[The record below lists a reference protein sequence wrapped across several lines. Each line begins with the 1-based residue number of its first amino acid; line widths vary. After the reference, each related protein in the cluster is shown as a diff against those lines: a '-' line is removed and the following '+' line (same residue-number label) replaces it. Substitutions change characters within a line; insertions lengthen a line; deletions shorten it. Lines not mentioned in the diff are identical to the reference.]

1 MTSLN
6 LIARD
11 ATLDDLP
18 AIVEIYNSTVA
29 SRLVTAD
36 TEEVTVE
43 SRIQWFSEHDPERRP
58 LWVFY
63 LDNRLVGWASL
74 QSFYGRPAYDGTAE
88 ISIYLDQRERGK
100 GLGKTVLSHCL
111 QRVGDFGIENVL
123 GFIFAHN
130 VPSLNLFQSF
140 GFEEWGHL
148 PDVAVL
154 DGSNYSLKILGK
166 HVTTS

>member
-1 MTSLN
+1 MISPN
-6 LIARD
+6 LVARD

-18 AIVEIYNSTVA
+18 AIVDIYNSTIP

-36 TEEVTVE
+36 IEEVTVE
-43 SRIQWFSEHDPERRP
+43 SRIPWFNEHNTKYRP

-63 LDNRLVGWASL
+63 QNDRLVGWASL
-74 QSFYGRPAYDGTAE
+74 QSFYGRPAYNTTAE
-88 ISIYLDQRERGK
+88 ISIYLAEAERGR
-100 GLGKTVLSHCL
+100 GLGKAILRYCL
-111 QRVGDFGIENVL
+111 DHVADYGLENVL

-130 VPSLNLFQSF
+130 EPSLNLFHSF

-154 DGSNYSLKILGK
+154 DGVKRSLKILGK
-166 HVTTS
+166 RIAIS